1 MPMPPEAGA
10 EVGAPPETESMR
22 TVAVQAD
29 WPALFWALVIM
40 VCLTPLPLGSIYPW
54 SWGLFASGVGVLL
67 ALWSIR
73 VARGLQG
80 VSVGVGSV
88 WFLVVPFFSV
98 AVWVAIQS
106 SSITP
111 ISWHHPLWSSA
122 AESLGED
129 VLGSISLNPYLSLS
143 HLARLLSYGGV
154 FWLSLQ
160 LCRKS
165 QRARQ
170 VLFAICVAAFVC
182 AVLGLVAYA
191 FGFDA
196 ILWIDMPSDERVL
209 TGTFGS
215 ADSFAAYAALG
226 LLCVTAVVQITF
238 SQRLQAIFG
247 AMTREAFTAG
257 DDGRVRRAKPSL
269 FSTEV
274 WRRLA
279 ASVSWTDRWLIL
291 AWVCV
296 LAAAVATHSRVGL
309 GSLTIAL
316 LALVLVF
323 ALSRSLRRGGASTV
337 AAAIVL
343 FLGAA
348 FLAGGGR
355 LEKIF
360 LDIDADAER
369 QRVYDLTVSAIQ
381 DAPVLGTGYGTFEE
395 VFRFYR
401 TSDVDGYYAMAHS
414 TYLESVLELGLPAT
428 LMLFAVFAGLFYL
441 TIYGIRSRGRDGI
454 YPCVGFAATILIALH
469 AAADFSLQVP
479 AVAATYAMIM
489 GAACAQCWSTRHGT
503 EV

>member
-1 MPMPPEAGA
+1 MPLPPEGVVALG
-10 EVGAPPETESMR
+10 GPPEPESMR

-29 WPALFWALVIM
+29 SPALFWVLVVM
-40 VCLTPLPLGSIYPW
+40 VCLSPLPLGAIYPW
-54 SWGLFASGVGVLL
+54 SWGLLASGVGVLL
-67 ALWSIR
+67 ALWAIR
-73 VARGLQG
+73 VALGLQD
-80 VSVGVGSV
+80 VSVGVGRV

-98 AVWVAIQS
+98 GAWVAIQS

-111 ISWHHPLWSSA
+111 ETWHHPLWSSA
-122 AESLGED
+122 ADSLGEK
-129 VLGSISLNPYLSLS
+129 VAGSISLNPYLSLS
-143 HLARLLSYGGV
+143 HLTRLLSYGGV

-170 VLFAICVAAFVC
+170 VLFAVCVAAFVS
-182 AVLGLVAYA
+182 AVVGLIAYA
-191 FGFDA
+191 FGFRA
-196 ILWIDMPSDERVL
+196 ILWIDMPIDEHAL

-215 ADSFAAYAALG
+215 ADSFAAYAGLG
-226 LLCVTAVVQITF
+226 LLCLTAVVQISF
-238 SQRLQAIFG
+238 AQRLHAIFG
-247 AMTREAFTAG
+247 AMTRRAFTAG
-257 DDGRVRRAKPSL
+257 DDDNVRRAKPSL
-269 FSTEV
+269 FSAEV
-274 WRRLA
+274 WQRLA
-279 ASVSWTDRWLIL
+279 ASLSWTDRWLLL
-291 AWVCV
+291 AWACV

-309 GSLTIAL
+309 GSLVIAL

-337 AAAIVL
+337 AAALVL

-355 LEKIF
+355 LEKVF
-360 LDIDADAER
+360 LDVDADAER

-381 DAPVLGTGYGTFEE
+381 DSPILGTGYGTFEE

-401 TSDVDGYYAMAHS
+401 TSDVEGYYAMAHS

-428 LMLFAVFAGLFYL
+428 LLLFAVFAGLFYL

-479 AVAATYAMIM
+479 AVAATYALIM
-489 GAACAQCWSTRHGT
+489 GAACAQCWSTRRGT

>member
-1 MPMPPEAGA
+1 MPLPPEGVLAL
-10 EVGAPPETESMR
+10 GAPPESESMR
-22 TVAVQAD
+22 TVAAQAD
-29 WPALFWALVIM
+29 SPVLFWVLVVM
-40 VCLTPLPLGSIYPW
+40 VCLTPLPLGGIYPW
-54 SWGLFASGVGVLL
+54 SWGWLASGVGMLL
-67 ALWSIR
+67 AVWAIR
-73 VARGLQG
+73 VALGWQD
-80 VSVGVGSV
+80 VAVGVGRV
-88 WFLVVPFFSV
+88 WFLVVPFFFV
-98 AVWVAIQS
+98 AAWVAIQS

-111 ISWHHPLWSSA
+111 TSWHHPLWSSA
-122 AESLGED
+122 AESLGEQ
-129 VLGSISLNPYLSLS
+129 VAGSISLNPYLSLS
-143 HLARLLSYGGV
+143 HLARLLSYAGV

-160 LCRKS
+160 MCRKS

-170 VLFAICVAAFVC
+170 VLFAVGVAAFVS
-182 AVLGLVAYA
+182 AVLGLIAYA
-191 FGFDA
+191 FGFGA
-196 ILWIDMPSDERVL
+196 TLWIDMPIDEGAL

-226 LLCVTAVVQITF
+226 LLCLTAIVQITF
-238 SQRLQAIFG
+238 GQRLQTIFG
-247 AMTREAFTAG
+247 TMTREAFTSG
-257 DDGRVRRAKPSL
+257 NDGHVRRATPSV

-274 WRRLA
+274 WRRL
-279 ASVSWTDRWLIL
+279 VTGLSWTDRWLLL

-309 GSLTIAL
+309 GSLAIAL

-323 ALSRSLRRGGASTV
+323 ALSRSLRHGGASTV

-343 FLGAA
+343 LLGAA

-369 QRVYDLTVSAIQ
+369 QRVYDLTISAIQ
-381 DAPVLGTGYGTFEE
+381 DSPVLGTGYGTFEE

-401 TSDVDGYYAMAHS
+401 TSDVGGYYAMAHS

-441 TIYGIRSRGRDGI
+441 TIQGIRSRGRDGI

-489 GAACAQCWSTRHGT
+489 GAACAQCWSTRRGT

>member
-1 MPMPPEAGA
+1 MPLLPEADGA
-10 EVGAPPETESMR
+10 IGALPETESMR
-22 TVAVQAD
+22 TVAVQTD
-29 WPALFWALVIM
+29 WPVLFWILVVM
-40 VCLTPLPLGSIYPW
+40 VCLTPLPLGAIYPW
-54 SWGLFASGVGVLL
+54 SWGLLASGVGVLL
-67 ALWSIR
+67 ALWAIR
-73 VARGLQG
+73 VALGLQA
-80 VSVGVGSV
+80 VAVGVGRV
-88 WFLVVPFFSV
+88 WFLVVPFFCVAAWV
-98 AVWVAIQS
+98 AVQA

-111 ISWHHPLWSSA
+111 ASWHHPLWSSA
-122 AESLGED
+122 AESLGES
-129 VLGSISLNPYLSLS
+129 VAGSISLNPYLSLS

-160 LCRKS
+160 LCRKP

-170 VLFAICVAAFVC
+170 LLFAICVAAFVS
-182 AVLGLVAYA
+182 AVMGLVAYA
-191 FGFDA
+191 FGFRA
-196 ILWIDMPSDERVL
+196 ILWIDVPIDAHAL

-226 LLCVTAVVQITF
+226 LLCLTAVVQITF

-247 AMTREAFTAG
+247 AMTRAAFTAG
-257 DDGRVRRAKPSL
+257 SDANVRRAKPSL
-269 FSTEV
+269 GSTEV

-279 ASVSWTDRWLIL
+279 VSLNWTDRWLLI

-296 LAAAVATHSRVGL
+296 LAAAVATNSRVGL
-309 GSLTIAL
+309 GSLAIAL

-343 FLGAA
+343 VLGAA

-360 LDIDADAER
+360 LDVDADAER
-369 QRVYDLTVSAIQ
+369 QRVYDLTVAAIQ
-381 DAPVLGTGYGTFEE
+381 DAPILGTGYGTFEE

-479 AVAATYAMIM
+479 AIAATYAMIM